1 MFREEVLFMATV
13 DFTFTPPSSLE
24 QPSSLGVAEPLDQRV
39 DPLAVPYPKLA
50 SDMIEMEDTEDS
62 GVQMHRI
69 RTVRM
74 QQEVSMRTAARRSGV
89 DVRTL
94 RRQERET
101 SDLRLSDLHN
111 WQKALDVP
119 IAELVEEPGAHLSKS
134 VMERAKMVRL
144 MKTATQILEKA
155 ESDSMNCM
163 AQVLVDQL
171 IDMMPELE
179 GVSAWHEFGQRR
191 SLDEY
196 GMAAERCLSHDS
208 LVQSCR
214 D

>member
-1 MFREEVLFMATV
+1 MATV
-13 DFTFTPPSSLE
+13 DFNFAPVSTP
-24 QPSSLGVAEPLDQRV
+24 QRSLGVDQLDQSV
-39 DPLAVPYPKLA
+39 DSLPLSACQYDVLESEVGDDQQSTVKL
-50 SDMIEMEDTEDS
+50 
-62 GVQMHRI
+62 HRI

-94 RRQERET
+94 RRQEQENM
-101 SDLRLSDLHN
+101 DLNLSDLHK
-111 WQKALDVP
+111 WQEALDVP

-144 MKTATQILEKA
+144 MKTATSIQEK
-155 ESDSMNCM
+155 SQTDSLSRL
-163 AQVLVDQL
+163 AQVMVDQL
-171 IDMMPELE
+171 VDMMPELE

-196 GMAAERCLSHDS
+196 GQAAERSLSYDA
-208 LVQSCR
+208 LIQSCR

>member
-1 MFREEVLFMATV
+1 NPQR
-13 DFTFTPPSSLE
+13 
-24 QPSSLGVAEPLDQRV
+24 SLGVDQLDQSV
-39 DPLAVPYPKLA
+39 DSLPLSACQYDVLESEVGDDQQSTVKL
-50 SDMIEMEDTEDS
+50 
-62 GVQMHRI
+62 HRI

-94 RRQERET
+94 RRQEQENT
-101 SDLRLSDLHN
+101 DLSLSDLHR
-111 WQKALDVP
+111 WQEALDVP

-144 MKTATQILEKA
+144 MKTATSIQEKA
-155 ESDSMNCM
+155 QTDSLSRL
-163 AQVLVDQL
+163 AQVMVDQL
-171 IDMMPELE
+171 VDMMPELE

-196 GMAAERCLSHDS
+196 GQAAERSLSYDA
-208 LVQSCR
+208 LIQSCR

>member
-1 MFREEVLFMATV
+1 MAREEVFQMATV
-13 DFTFTPPSSLE
+13 DFNFAPVSTP
-24 QPSSLGVAEPLDQRV
+24 QRSLGVDQLDQPV
-39 DPLAVPYPKLA
+39 DSLPLSSGQFDVLESEVGDAQPSTVKL
-50 SDMIEMEDTEDS
+50 
-62 GVQMHRI
+62 HRI

-94 RRQERET
+94 RRQEQENT
-101 SDLRLSDLHN
+101 DLSLSDLHK

-119 IAELVEEPGAHLSKS
+119 VAELVEEPGAHLSKS

-144 MKTATQILEKA
+144 MKTATSIQEK
-155 ESDSMNCM
+155 SQTDSLSRL
-163 AQVLVDQL
+163 AQVMVEQLV
-171 IDMMPELE
+171 DMMPELE

-196 GMAAERCLSHDS
+196 GQAAERSLSYDS

-214 D
+214 E

>member
-1 MFREEVLFMATV
+1 MATV
-13 DFTFTPPSSLE
+13 DFNFAPVSTPQRSLGVDQLE
-24 QPSSLGVAEPLDQRV
+24 QPVDSLPLSACQYDVLESEVGDDQQSTV
-39 DPLAVPYPKLA
+39 KL
-50 SDMIEMEDTEDS
+50 
-62 GVQMHRI
+62 HRI

-94 RRQERET
+94 RRQEQENT
-101 SDLRLSDLHN
+101 DLSLSDLHR
-111 WQKALDVP
+111 WQEALDVP

-144 MKTATQILEKA
+144 MKTATSIQEK
-155 ESDSMNCM
+155 SQTDSLSRL
-163 AQVLVDQL
+163 AQVMVDQL
-171 IDMMPELE
+171 VDMMPELE

-196 GMAAERCLSHDS
+196 GQAAERSLSYDS
-208 LVQSCR
+208 LIQSCR

>member
-1 MFREEVLFMATV
+1 MVREEVFPMATV
-13 DFTFTPPSSLE
+13 DFNFAPVSTP
-24 QPSSLGVAEPLDQRV
+24 QRSLGVDQLDQSV
-39 DPLAVPYPKLA
+39 DSLPLSSGPYDVLESEVGDAQSSTVKL
-50 SDMIEMEDTEDS
+50 
-62 GVQMHRI
+62 HRI

-94 RRQERET
+94 RRQEQENT
-101 SDLRLSDLHN
+101 DLSLSDLHK

-119 IAELVEEPGAHLSKS
+119 VAELVEEPGAHLSKS

-144 MKTATQILEKA
+144 MKTATSIQEK
-155 ESDSMNCM
+155 SQTDSLSRL
-163 AQVLVDQL
+163 AQVMVEQLV
-171 IDMMPELE
+171 DMMPELE

-196 GMAAERCLSHDS
+196 GQAAERSLSYDS

-214 D
+214 E

>member
-1 MFREEVLFMATV
+1 MFREEVLVMATV
-13 DFTFTPPSSLE
+13 DFTFTPPSNLE
-24 QPSSLGVAEPLDQRV
+24 QPSSLGVVEPLDQRV

-101 SDLRLSDLHN
+101 TDLRLSDLHN

-144 MKTATQILEKA
+144 MKTAAQMLEKA
-155 ESDSMNCM
+155 ENDSMKCM
-163 AQVLVDQL
+163 AQVMVDQL

-196 GMAAERCLSHDS
+196 GQAAERCL
-208 LVQSCR
+208 
-214 D
+214 

>member
-1 MFREEVLFMATV
+1 MATV
-13 DFTFTPPSSLE
+13 DFNFAPVSTP
-24 QPSSLGVAEPLDQRV
+24 QRSLGVDQLDQSV
-39 DPLAVPYPKLA
+39 DSLPLSPGQYDVLESEVGDAQSATVKL
-50 SDMIEMEDTEDS
+50 
-62 GVQMHRI
+62 HRI

-94 RRQERET
+94 RRQEQENT
-101 SDLRLSDLHN
+101 DLSLSDLHK

-119 IAELVEEPGAHLSKS
+119 VAELVEEPGAHLSKS

-144 MKTATQILEKA
+144 MKTATSIQEK
-155 ESDSMNCM
+155 SQTDSLSRL
-163 AQVLVDQL
+163 AQVMVDQL
-171 IDMMPELE
+171 VDMMPELE

-196 GMAAERCLSHDS
+196 GQAAERSLSYDS

-214 D
+214 E

>member
-1 MFREEVLFMATV
+1 MATV

-24 QPSSLGVAEPLDQRV
+24 QASSLGVVEPLDHRV
-39 DPLAVPYPKLA
+39 DPLAAPYPKLA
-50 SDMIEMEDTEDS
+50 SDMVEMEETDDS
-62 GVQMHRI
+62 DVPMHRI

-155 ESDSMNCM
+155 ESDGMNCM

-196 GMAAERCLSHDS
+196 GQAAERCLSHDS

>member
-1 MFREEVLFMATV
+1 MATV
-13 DFTFTPPSSLE
+13 DFNFAPASTP
-24 QPSSLGVAEPLDQRV
+24 QRSLGVDQLDQSV
-39 DPLAVPYPKLA
+39 DSLPLSACQYDVLESEVGDDQQSTVKL
-50 SDMIEMEDTEDS
+50 
-62 GVQMHRI
+62 HRI

-94 RRQERET
+94 RRQEQENT
-101 SDLRLSDLHN
+101 DLSLSDLHK
-111 WQKALDVP
+111 WQEALDVP

-144 MKTATQILEKA
+144 MKTATSIQEK
-155 ESDSMNCM
+155 SQTDSLSRL
-163 AQVLVDQL
+163 AQVMVDQL
-171 IDMMPELE
+171 VDMMPELE

-196 GMAAERCLSHDS
+196 GRAAERSLSYDS
-208 LVQSCR
+208 LIQSCR

>member
-1 MFREEVLFMATV
+1 MATV
-13 DFTFTPPSSLE
+13 DFTFTPPSSRE
-24 QPSSLGVAEPLDQRV
+24 QASSLCVVEPLDHRG
-39 DPLAVPYPKLA
+39 DPLAAPYPKLA
-50 SDMIEMEDTEDS
+50 SDMVEMEETDDS
-62 GVQMHRI
+62 DVQMHRI

>member
-1 MFREEVLFMATV
+1 MATV
-13 DFTFTPPSSLE
+13 DFNFASPSGLE
-24 QPSSLGVAEPLDQRV
+24 QSSGLGVVEPLDHPV
-39 DPLAVPYPKLA
+39 DSLPVSYPEFPYEEEALDGNE
-50 SDMIEMEDTEDS
+50 SDTP
-62 GVQMHRI
+62 MHRI

-101 SDLRLSDLHN
+101 CDLRLSDLHK

-119 IAELVEEPGAHLSKS
+119 VAELVEEPGAHLSKS
-134 VMERAKMVRL
+134 VMERAELVRL
-144 MKTATQILEKA
+144 MKTAASILEKSQTDA
-155 ESDSMNCM
+155 INRL
-163 AQVLVDQL
+163 AQVMVDQL
-171 IDMMPELE
+171 VDMMPELE

-196 GMAAERCLSHDS
+196 GQAAERSLSYDS

>member
-1 MFREEVLFMATV
+1 MATV
-13 DFTFTPPSSLE
+13 DFNFAPVSTP
-24 QPSSLGVAEPLDQRV
+24 QRSLGVDQLDQPV
-39 DPLAVPYPKLA
+39 DSLPLSSSQYDVLESEVGDAQTSTVKL
-50 SDMIEMEDTEDS
+50 
-62 GVQMHRI
+62 HRI

-94 RRQERET
+94 RHQEQEDT
-101 SDLRLSDLHN
+101 DLSLSDLHK

-119 IAELVEEPGAHLSKS
+119 VAELVEEPGAHLSKS

-144 MKTATQILEKA
+144 MKTATSIQEK
-155 ESDSMNCM
+155 SQTDSLSRL
-163 AQVLVDQL
+163 AQVMVDQL
-171 IDMMPELE
+171 VDMMPELE

-196 GMAAERCLSHDS
+196 GQAAERSLSYDS

-214 D
+214 E

>member
-1 MFREEVLFMATV
+1 MATV
-13 DFTFTPPSSLE
+13 DFNFTSPSSLE
-24 QPSSLGVAEPLDQRV
+24 QASALGVVEPLDQRV
-39 DPLAVPYPKLA
+39 DPLSVPYPKLA
-50 SDMIEMEDTEDS
+50 SDMVEMEETEDS

-134 VMERAKMVRL
+134 VMERAQMVRL
-144 MKTATQILEKA
+144 MKTAVQILEKA

-196 GMAAERCLSHDS
+196 GQAAERCLSHDS

-214 D
+214 E

>member
-1 MFREEVLFMATV
+1 MATV
-13 DFTFTPPSSLE
+13 DFNFAPVSTP
-24 QPSSLGVAEPLDQRV
+24 QRSLGVDQLDQSV
-39 DPLAVPYPKLA
+39 DSLPLSACQYDVLESEVGDDQQSTVKL
-50 SDMIEMEDTEDS
+50 
-62 GVQMHRI
+62 HRI

-94 RRQERET
+94 RRQEQENT
-101 SDLRLSDLHN
+101 DLSLSDLHR
-111 WQKALDVP
+111 WQEALDVP

-144 MKTATQILEKA
+144 MKTATSIQEKA
-155 ESDSMNCM
+155 QTDSLSRL
-163 AQVLVDQL
+163 AQVMVDQL
-171 IDMMPELE
+171 VDMMPELE

-196 GMAAERCLSHDS
+196 GRAAERSLSYDA
-208 LVQSCR
+208 LIQSCR

>member
-1 MFREEVLFMATV
+1 MATV
-13 DFTFTPPSSLE
+13 DFNFTSPSSLE
-24 QPSSLGVAEPLDQRV
+24 QASALGVVEPLDHRV
-39 DPLAVPYPKLA
+39 DPSPVSYPKLA
-50 SDMIEMEDTEDS
+50 SDMIEMEETEDS

-101 SDLRLSDLHN
+101 TDLRLSDLHN

-134 VMERAKMVRL
+134 VMERAQMVRL
-144 MKTATQILEKA
+144 MKTAAQILEKA
-155 ESDSMNCM
+155 ESESMNCM
-163 AQVLVDQL
+163 AQVMVNQL

-196 GMAAERCLSHDS
+196 GQAAERCLSHDS

-214 D
+214 E

>member
-1 MFREEVLFMATV
+1 MATV

-24 QPSSLGVAEPLDQRV
+24 QASSLGVVEPLDHRV
-39 DPLAVPYPKLA
+39 DPLAAPYPKLA
-50 SDMIEMEDTEDS
+50 SDMVEMEETDDS
-62 GVQMHRI
+62 DVQMHRI

>member
-1 MFREEVLFMATV
+1 MATV

-24 QPSSLGVAEPLDQRV
+24 QASSLGVVEPLDHRV
-39 DPLAVPYPKLA
+39 DPLPAPYPKLA
-50 SDMIEMEDTEDS
+50 SDMVEMEEVADS
-62 GVQMHRI
+62 DVPMHRI

-119 IAELVEEPGAHLSKS
+119 IAELVEEPRAHLSKS

-196 GMAAERCLSHDS
+196 GQAAERCLSHDS
-208 LVQSCR
+208 LMQSCR

>member
-1 MFREEVLFMATV
+1 MATV
-13 DFTFTPPSSLE
+13 DFTFAPSSSLE
-24 QPSSLGVAEPLDQRV
+24 QSSSLGVVEPLDQRV

-101 SDLRLSDLHN
+101 TDLRLSDLHN
-111 WQKALDVP
+111 WQKALDVT

-144 MKTATQILEKA
+144 MKTAVQMLEKA
-155 ESDSMNCM
+155 ENEGMKCI
-163 AQVLVDQL
+163 AQVMVDQL

-196 GMAAERCLSHDS
+196 GQAAERCHSHDS
-208 LVQSCR
+208 LMQSCR

>member
-1 MFREEVLFMATV
+1 MTGSWFEKKVLVMATV
-13 DFTFTPPSSLE
+13 EFNFTSPDGLEHPADSLPVSYPDF
-24 QPSSLGVAEPLDQRV
+24 ACEPMESEEPDSQ
-39 DPLAVPYPKLA
+39 DPA
-50 SDMIEMEDTEDS
+50 
-62 GVQMHRI
+62 VQMHRI

-74 QQEVSMRTAARRSGV
+74 QQEVTMRTAARRSGV

-134 VMERAKMVRL
+134 VMERAKLVRL
-144 MKTATQILEKA
+144 MKTATSILEKA
-155 ESDSMNCM
+155 KTDSINRM
-163 AQVLVDQL
+163 AQVMVDQL
-171 IDMMPELE
+171 VDMMPELE

-196 GMAAERCLSHDS
+196 GQAAERCLAYES

>member
-1 MFREEVLFMATV
+1 MATV
-13 DFTFTPPSSLE
+13 DFNFAPVSTSE
-24 QPSSLGVAEPLDQRV
+24 RSLGVDQLDQSV
-39 DPLAVPYPKLA
+39 DSLPLSACQYDVLESEVGDDQQSTVKL
-50 SDMIEMEDTEDS
+50 
-62 GVQMHRI
+62 HRI

-94 RRQERET
+94 RRQEQENT
-101 SDLRLSDLHN
+101 DLNLSDLHR
-111 WQKALDVP
+111 WQEALDVP

-144 MKTATQILEKA
+144 MKTATSIQEK
-155 ESDSMNCM
+155 SQTDSLSRL
-163 AQVLVDQL
+163 AQVMVDQL
-171 IDMMPELE
+171 VDMMPELE

-196 GMAAERCLSHDS
+196 GQAAERSLSYDA

>member
-1 MFREEVLFMATV
+1 MATV

-94 RRQERET
+94 
-101 SDLRLSDLHN
+101 
-111 WQKALDVP
+111 
-119 IAELVEEPGAHLSKS
+119 
-134 VMERAKMVRL
+134 
-144 MKTATQILEKA
+144 
-155 ESDSMNCM
+155 
-163 AQVLVDQL
+163 
-171 IDMMPELE
+171 
-179 GVSAWHEFGQRR
+179 
-191 SLDEY
+191 
-196 GMAAERCLSHDS
+196 
-208 LVQSCR
+208 
-214 D
+214 

>member
-1 MFREEVLFMATV
+1 MATV
-13 DFTFTPPSSLE
+13 DFNFAPVSTP
-24 QPSSLGVAEPLDQRV
+24 QRSLGVDQLDQSV
-39 DPLAVPYPKLA
+39 DSLPLSACQYDVLESEVGDDQQSTVKL
-50 SDMIEMEDTEDS
+50 
-62 GVQMHRI
+62 HRI

-94 RRQERET
+94 RRQEQENT
-101 SDLRLSDLHN
+101 DLSLSDLHR
-111 WQKALDVP
+111 WQEALDVP

-144 MKTATQILEKA
+144 MKTATSIQEKA
-155 ESDSMNCM
+155 QTDSLSRL
-163 AQVLVDQL
+163 AQVMVDQL
-171 IDMMPELE
+171 VDMMPELE

-196 GMAAERCLSHDS
+196 GQAAKRSLSYDA
-208 LVQSCR
+208 LIQSCR

>member
-1 MFREEVLFMATV
+1 MATV
-13 DFTFTPPSSLE
+13 DFNFTSPSSLE
-24 QPSSLGVAEPLDQRV
+24 PASALGVVEPLDHRV
-39 DPLAVPYPKLA
+39 DPLPVSYPKLA
-50 SDMIEMEDTEDS
+50 SDMIEMEETEDS
-62 GVQMHRI
+62 GVQMHHI

-74 QQEVSMRTAARRSGV
+74 QQEVSMRAAARRSGV

-134 VMERAKMVRL
+134 VMERAQMVRL
-144 MKTATQILEKA
+144 MKTAAQILEKA
-155 ESDSMNCM
+155 ESESMNCM
-163 AQVLVDQL
+163 AQVMVNQLV
-171 IDMMPELE
+171 DMMPELE

-196 GMAAERCLSHDS
+196 GQAAERCLSHDS

-214 D
+214 E

>member
-1 MFREEVLFMATV
+1 
-13 DFTFTPPSSLE
+13 
-24 QPSSLGVAEPLDQRV
+24 
-39 DPLAVPYPKLA
+39 
-50 SDMIEMEDTEDS
+50 
-62 GVQMHRI
+62 
-69 RTVRM
+69 
-74 QQEVSMRTAARRSGV
+74 MRTAARRSGV

-101 SDLRLSDLHN
+101 TDLRLSDLHN

-144 MKTATQILEKA
+144 MKTAAQMLEKA
-155 ESDSMNCM
+155 ENDSMKCM
-163 AQVLVDQL
+163 AQVMVDQL

-196 GMAAERCLSHDS
+196 GQAAERCLSHDS
-208 LVQSCR
+208 LMQSCR

>member
-1 MFREEVLFMATV
+1 MATV
-13 DFTFTPPSSLE
+13 DFNFAPVSTP
-24 QPSSLGVAEPLDQRV
+24 QRSLGVDQLDQSV
-39 DPLAVPYPKLA
+39 DSLPLSACQYDVLESEVGDDQQSTVKL
-50 SDMIEMEDTEDS
+50 
-62 GVQMHRI
+62 HRI

-94 RRQERET
+94 RRQEQENM
-101 SDLRLSDLHN
+101 DLNLSDLHK
-111 WQKALDVP
+111 WQEALDVP

-144 MKTATQILEKA
+144 MKTATSIQEKA
-155 ESDSMNCM
+155 QTDSLSRL
-163 AQVLVDQL
+163 AQVMVDQL
-171 IDMMPELE
+171 VDMMPELE

-196 GMAAERCLSHDS
+196 GQAAERSLSYDA
-208 LVQSCR
+208 LIQSCR